1 MSLNNIPIQIKSK
14 ISLGT
19 LLPLLHEIRH
29 ALTRLLHQKEETAI
43 DLRNFPLSQ
52 QDKQT
57 LFQILGKGEI
67 QAELTALGRSLIWET
82 KLPGLWV
89 VEHYNTD
96 EILLSQSLEVTGV
109 PSILKSPLAD
119 IQHGLENLQEWL
131 KGEKILNENTHVH

>member
-1 MSLNNIPIQIKSK
+1 MPLNNIPIQIKSK

-29 ALTRLLHQKEETAI
+29 ALNKLLNQQEETAI

-57 LFQILGKGEI
+57 LFQVLGKGEI

-82 KLPGLWV
+82 QLPGLWV

-96 EILLSQSLEVTGV
+96 DILLSQSLEITGI
-109 PSILKSPLAD
+109 PSILIAPPED
-119 IQHGLENLQEWL
+119 IQQGLEQLQDWL
-131 KGEKILNENTHVH
+131 KEERIL

>member
-1 MSLNNIPIQIKSK
+1 MPLNNIPIQIKSK

-57 LFQILGKGEI
+57 LFQVLGKGEI

-82 KLPGLWV
+82 RLPGLWV
-89 VEHYNTD
+89 VEHYNSD
-96 EILLSQSLEVTGV
+96 EILLSQSLEITGI
-109 PSILKSPLAD
+109 PSILTAPPED
-119 IQHGLENLQEWL
+119 IQQGLEQLQDWL
-131 KGEKILNENTHVH
+131 KEEKIL

>member
-1 MSLNNIPIQIKSK
+1 MPLNNIPIQIKSK

-29 ALTRLLHQKEETAI
+29 ALNKLLNQQEETAI

-57 LFQILGKGEI
+57 LFQVLGKGEI

-82 KLPGLWV
+82 QLPGLWV

-96 EILLSQSLEVTGV
+96 EILLSQSLEITGI
-109 PSILKSPLAD
+109 PSILSTARGYTTRFKTITRLVER
-119 IQHGLENLQEWL
+119 G
-131 KGEKILNENTHVH
+131 ENTIKENTYVH

>member
-1 MSLNNIPIQIKSK
+1 MPLNNIPIQIKSK

-29 ALTRLLHQKEETAI
+29 ALNKLLNQQEETAI

-57 LFQILGKGEI
+57 LFQVLGKGEI

-82 KLPGLWV
+82 QLPGLWV

-96 EILLSQSLEVTGV
+96 EILLSQSLEITGI
-109 PSILKSPLAD
+109 PSILIAPPED
-119 IQHGLENLQEWL
+119 IQQGLEQLQDWL
-131 KGEKILNENTHVH
+131 KEERIL

>member
-1 MSLNNIPIQIKSK
+1 MPLNNIPIQLKSK

-57 LFQILGKGEI
+57 LFQVLGKGEI

-82 KLPGLWV
+82 QLPGLWV

-96 EILLSQSLEVTGV
+96 EILLSQSLEITGI
-109 PSILKSPLAD
+109 PSILTAPPED
-119 IQHGLENLQEWL
+119 IQQGLEQLQDWL
-131 KGEKILNENTHVH
+131 KEERIP